1 MRRPPRCLAGALLL
15 AAAAL
20 LLRPNLVAAQQ
31 TQPATTPQQTTQ
43 PQAPPQ
49 GTPEALRRELRES
62 QARLDQIR
70 RERSDLQRQME
81 QLRSRVHDA
90 SSELSNI
97 QRQVDASAS
106 ALKELDFQSRA
117 LSANVAATSRQLL
130 LTRDRLQER
139 NAVLHRRLRS
149 IYERGP
155 LNSVRV
161 MLSAESFGDLLNR
174 YKYLQLI
181 TVYDRLLVSEV
192 RKLEGDL
199 IAQNDTLNQSL
210 EQLDRLRQAKL
221 DEFTQLQVL
230 QQEQRRTLSQYKG
243 RVRQTEGRLAQLA
256 RDEARLT
263 DVLADL
269 ERRRREDERRRA
281 VAGAPPSPDRG
292 LPTRALGSLAWP
304 VDGDVIYR
312 FGADRKPSGVVL
324 RNNGIGIAAR
334 AGTPVRAVEG
344 GTVVM
349 ARPFEGYGPTVMI
362 SHGGGYYTLYLY
374 LAGVSVS
381 AGQRVLTGQTV
392 GTVGGER
399 TPDGAHIEF
408 QVRAPIQGG
417 DVPEPMDPL
426 DWLRARG
433 TR

>member
-1 MRRPPRCLAGALLL
+1 MRPSAPVLAAALLL
-15 AAAAL
+15 AAVGPVGRAPL
-20 LLRPNLVAAQQ
+20 AAQQ
-31 TQPATTPQQTTQ
+31 SEPQQ
-43 PQAPPQ
+43 A
-49 GTPEALRRELRES
+49 TPESLRRQLRES
-62 QARLDQIR
+62 QDRLDQIR

-81 QLRSRVHDA
+81 ELRSRVHDA

-97 QRQVDASAS
+97 DRQVDASAS
-106 ALKELDFQSRA
+106 ALKEIDFQQQTV
-117 LSANVAATSRQLL
+117 SANVTATTRQLL
-130 LTRDRLQER
+130 LTRDRLLER
-139 NAVLHRRLRS
+139 NAVLHKRLRS

-181 TVYDRLLVSEV
+181 TVYDRLLVNEV
-192 RKLEGDL
+192 RRLEGDL
-199 IAQNDTLNQSL
+199 VAQSDTLNQSL
-210 EQLDRLRQAKL
+210 AQLDRLREQKL
-221 DEFTQLQVL
+221 EEFTQLQVL
-230 QQEQRRTLSQYKG
+230 QQEQQRTLSRYKG

-292 LPTRALGSLAWP
+292 LPTRAVGTLAWP
-304 VDGDVIYR
+304 VDGDIVYR
-312 FGADRKPSGVVL
+312 FGADRKPNGVVL

-334 AGTPVRAVEG
+334 AGTSVRAVEG

-374 LAGVSVS
+374 LGSIAVR
-381 AGQRVLTGQTV
+381 AGQRVVTGQSV
-392 GTVGGER
+392 GTVGGEQ
-399 TPDGAHIEF
+399 TPEGAHIEF
-408 QVRAPIQGG
+408 QVRAPVRGG

-426 DWLRARG
+426 DWLQARG